1 MLYPV
6 KLQAHETEIIF
17 IITYIIVSIM
27 KTTKVLKS
35 NISEVTIIDVSNFLN
50 TSSKK
55 TVAICNANTLVRS
68 VKNSDIRDI
77 VNSFDIKTPDGF
89 PVAKALSFLT
99 KRKFSRVDG
108 YKVFLTTLS
117 DGIENKKKHY
127 FFGSDEKTTT
137 LMVKKLNN
145 LFPEILISGYI
156 CPEYTSPEKLVSKYK
171 NQLLNID
178 ADIVWV
184 SLGFPKQEVFI
195 NLLQKEVDLN
205 SNLVGVGGVFDW
217 VAGTKKKAPE
227 WLANLGMEWFLRL
240 IQDPK
245 RLYKRYLIDNS
256 LFIFYFLRQVLLG
269 K

>member
-1 MLYPV
+1 
-6 KLQAHETEIIF
+6 
-17 IITYIIVSIM
+17 M
-27 KTTKVLKS
+27 KTTKVLET
-35 NISEVTIIDVSNFLN
+35 NISEVTIEEVSNFLN

-55 TVAICNANTLVRS
+55 SVAICNANTLVRS
-68 VKNSDIRDI
+68 VKNSHIRDI
-77 VNSFDIKTPDGF
+77 VNRFDIKTPDGF

-117 DGIENKKKHY
+117 DGIDDKKKHY
-127 FFGSDEKTTT
+127 FFGSDEHTTN
-137 LMVKKLNN
+137 LMINKLSK
-145 LFPEILISGYI
+145 LFPEVLICGYI
-156 CPEYTSPEKLVSKYK
+156 CPEYTSPENLVSKYK
-171 NQLLNID
+171 NQLLNIE
-178 ADIVWV
+178 ADIIWV

-195 NLLQKEVDLN
+195 NLVQKEVNLN

-227 WLANLGMEWFLRL
+227 WIANLGLEWFLRL